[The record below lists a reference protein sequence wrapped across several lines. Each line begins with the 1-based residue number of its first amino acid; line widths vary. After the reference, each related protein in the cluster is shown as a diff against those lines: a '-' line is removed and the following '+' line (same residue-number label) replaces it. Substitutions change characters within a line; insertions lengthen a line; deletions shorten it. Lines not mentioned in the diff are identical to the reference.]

1 MRFEGNKTHRGSY
14 SPFDRLAER
23 YDDWFEDDGR
33 LIFSTEVKA
42 LYPLLPMLP
51 EPWLEIGVGSGR
63 FAKALGIKLGID
75 PSGKL
80 LEMAKQRG
88 IDVILAR
95 GEDGVFR
102 NETLGTVFMIV
113 TICFLDSPMKVLQ
126 EANRIL
132 SPEGRLV
139 LGLVLRE
146 SPWGEYYRE
155 KKADGHPFY
164 DYATFSTI
172 NDITTLFQKT
182 GYIIEN
188 TVSTLFQKPDNV
200 KHTEEPREGYS
211 PKAGFT
217 VLVAAK
223 RDNDAPDGKEE

>member
-42 LYPLLPMLP
+42 FYTLLPMLP

-63 FAKALGIKLGID
+63 FAKALGIRLGID

-113 TICFLDSPMKVLQ
+113 TICFLDNLFLTV
-126 EANRIL
+126 
-132 SPEGRLV
+132 V
-139 LGLVLRE
+139 
-146 SPWGEYYRE
+146 
-155 KKADGHPFY
+155 
-164 DYATFSTI
+164 AT
-172 NDITTLFQKT
+172 
-182 GYIIEN
+182 
-188 TVSTLFQKPDNV
+188 
-200 KHTEEPREGYS
+200 
-211 PKAGFT
+211 A
-217 VLVAAK
+217 
-223 RDNDAPDGKEE
+223 

>member
-1 MRFEGNKTHRGSY
+1 
-14 SPFDRLAER
+14 
-23 YDDWFEDDGR
+23 
-33 LIFSTEVKA
+33 
-42 LYPLLPMLP
+42 
-51 EPWLEIGVGSGR
+51 
-63 FAKALGIKLGID
+63 
-75 PSGKL
+75 
-80 LEMAKQRG
+80 
-88 IDVILAR
+88 
-95 GEDGVFR
+95 
-102 NETLGTVFMIV
+102 
-113 TICFLDSPMKVLQ
+113 MKVLQ

-132 SPEGRLV
+132 SPGGRLV

-146 SPWGEYYRE
+146 SPWGKYYRE

-172 NDITTLFQKT
+172 NDITTLLQET
-182 GYIIEN
+182 GFIIEK
-188 TVSTLFQKPDNV
+188 TVSTLFQKPGNV